1 MDGVAWVVWAVVAAA
16 LGVGELLTPG
26 LFFLG
31 PVALAAVAAAVT
43 AALGAG
49 SIAAVVVFL
58 VCAVLSLGILR
69 PIARAHLNVPLI
81 SRTGTAA
88 LVGRKAV
95 VTRKVD
101 VHGGRVRIGGEE
113 WTARAYVDGEEI
125 AEGTSVDVVEIQGAT
140 ALVMR

>member
-1 MDGVAWVVWAVVAAA
+1 VAWLVWAIVAAA
-16 LGVGELLTPG
+16 LGIGELLTPG

-31 PVALAAVAAAVT
+31 PVALAAVAAAVA
-43 AALGAG
+43 AALGGG
-49 SIAAVVVFL
+49 SIAAVLVFL
-58 VCAVLSLGILR
+58 ICAVLSLLVLR
-69 PIARAHLNVPLI
+69 PIARAHVHLPAI

-88 LVGRKAV
+88 LVGRRAV

-113 WTARAYVDGEEI
+113 WTARAFIDGDE
-125 AEGTSVDVVEIQGAT
+125 TSVDVVEIQGAT

>member
-1 MDGVAWVVWAVVAAA
+1 VEGVAWVVWAVVAAA

-31 PVALAAVAAAVT
+31 PVALAAVAAAVA

-49 SIAAVVVFL
+49 SVAAVLVFL
-58 VCAVLSLGILR
+58 VCAVLSLLFLR
-69 PIARAHLNVPLI
+69 PLARAHLHVPAI

-95 VTRKVD
+95 VTRKID

-113 WTARAYVDGEEI
+113 WTARPYVDGEEI

>member
-1 MDGVAWVVWAVVAAA
+1 VGGVAWVVWAVVAAA
-16 LGVGELLTPG
+16 LGIGELLTPG

-31 PVALAAVAAAVT
+31 PVALAAVAAAIT

-49 SIAAVVVFL
+49 SVAAAIVFL
-58 VCAVLSLGILR
+58 VCAVLSLAVLR
-69 PIARAHLNVPLI
+69 PLARAHLHVPAI

-88 LVGRKAV
+88 LVGRRGV

-101 VHGGRVRIGGEE
+101 GHGGRVRIGGEE

>member
-1 MDGVAWVVWAVVAAA
+1 MGGVAWVVWAVVAAA

-31 PVALAAVAAAVT
+31 PVALAAAAAAVAAALGGGT
-43 AALGAG
+43 IAAL
-49 SIAAVVVFL
+49 IVFL
-58 VCAVLSLGILR
+58 VCSALSLGILR
-69 PIARAHLNVPLI
+69 PIARAHLHVPVI

-113 WTARAYVDGEEI
+113 WTARSYVDGEEI
-125 AEGTSVDVVEIQGAT
+125 AEGTPVDVVEIQGAT